1 MENIFR
7 TLITSFA
14 IQLIFFVVAV
24 SYQTDK
30 ITDLAYGLTF
40 VILALL
46 LLFVNVSPSIPH
58 YLLVIMVTIWGL
70 RLAGFLFLRI
80 LKTGKDKRF
89 DGIREHFLKFAGFW
103 FFQALAIWIIMLPV
117 TFVLSSK
124 HTFGFIY
131 SVIAGTAIWFLGFAI
146 EAIAD
151 FQKFKFKNKGND
163 GFIHT
168 GLWKYSRHP
177 NYFGEIL
184 IWWGIF
190 LFAIP
195 YLKGIGW
202 LSLIGPLFITYLLL
216 KVTGIPPL
224 EKAYNERYK
233 NDKKYKEYKAKT
245 SLLIPLPPRK
255 K

>member
-7 TLITSFA
+7 TLVTSFA
-14 IQLIFFVVAV
+14 IQLMFFVVAV
-24 SYQTDK
+24 SYKTDK

-40 VILALL
+40 VIISLL
-46 LLFVNVSPSIPH
+46 LLFVNSAPTIPH

-80 LKTGKDKRF
+80 LKTGKDQRF
-89 DGIREHFLKFAGFW
+89 NGIRESFLKFAGFW
-103 FFQALAIWIIMLPV
+103 FFQAIAVWIIMLPV
-117 TFVLSSK
+117 TLVLSSK
-124 HTFGFIY
+124 HTSGFIY
-131 SVIAGTAIWFLGFAI
+131 TVIAGTIVWLLGFVI
-146 EAIAD
+146 ESMAD
-151 FQKFKFKNKGND
+151 FQKFKFKNSESK

-202 LSLIGPLFITYLLL
+202 LSLVGPVFITFLLL
-216 KVTGIPPL
+216 KVTGIPLL
-224 EKAYNERYK
+224 EKASDAKFKSDN
-233 NDKKYKEYKAKT
+233 KYREYKKKT
-245 SLLIPLPPRK
+245 SLIIPLPPK